1 MITFNH
7 FNFNVLNLDK
17 SLAFY
22 KEALGL
28 VPVREKEASENY
40 LKTFDEIKLHFD
52 CENDCYYKID
62 DHEQVKLND
71 HQEHCL
77 EISNVQR
84 DAVIKVPNTGY
95 KEYPYLMLGMGL
107 VMISLLGLMIYRK
120 QGGKGNV

>member
-1 MITFNH
+1 MTSDDQGMIKID
-7 FNFNVLNLDK
+7 LDSFK
-17 SLAFY
+17 SLNIKDY
-22 KEALGL
+22 VL
-28 VPVREKEASENY
+28 REKEAPENY